1 MSTKTYKK
9 SENQMA
15 GELPDKMTI
24 YQECMNT
31 FNESPVNAKRCRV
44 LISRLLRLLA
54 NGETFPENEATAL
67 FFSVS
72 KLFQHQN
79 DPLRQMVYLA
89 IKELSGIS
97 DDVLMATSSIMKDIQ
112 NGSDLIKPNA
122 IRSLTYVLDETTA
135 FSAERLLKSAV
146 VNKHPS
152 ISSAALC
159 TSYHLLPIS
168 EATIKRFS
176 NEAQE
181 AIVDLKQFPHS
192 STDNGKF
199 YPNSTF
205 ISQYHALGLVY
216 QLKKNDK
223 MSLLKLVRQFAE
235 ANTLKNQLA
244 KVQLV
249 KLVNDLIHRDPQL
262 FPQFQSL
269 LDNWL
274 TNKYESVQ
282 LETAKLITSFAINNN
297 RFVSQELY
305 ISAINTLRS
314 LLTVPRVTTRFA
326 ALRVLNKISINNP
339 EKIMICNP
347 ELESLINDSNRN
359 ISTYAITTLLKTGNA
374 KNISSLVSTITKF
387 IHEVSDDFKII
398 IIDAVR
404 TLSLNFPQEW
414 KSIVKFLI
422 DVLKNGE
429 GGFKFKNS
437 IIEALIDIVSFIPQ
451 SKESV
456 LENLCD
462 FIEDCEY
469 NEILVRVLH
478 LLGKEGP
485 FTSKPSLFVRHIYN
499 RVVLENSIIRSAA
512 VISLSKFALTKNDPT
527 LRDSIVSLLRRIA
540 NDQDDEVRDRA
551 TISLALI
558 NASEKEHNLVAE
570 ELIQSKYYYDL
581 NSLENKLTN
590 YISSNDDSFKTPF
603 DVSSIRKFT
612 EDEIKAMRLKKK
624 QQQTLENTT
633 KDTVVPGTKQTEN
646 RVDNDTY
653 QGANL
658 HEHQEDLLE
667 TKYADELL
675 SIEQFKEFGNLINSS
690 KPIPLTESEAEFVV
704 HAVKHIFK
712 DHVVFQF
719 NVTNTL
725 TDTILDKVTVAC
737 SPEGDT
743 QLEELFI
750 LPIDRLLPNSEAAC
764 YIAYKKSENIVMEG
778 FMNILHFTTRELD
791 PETNEP
797 LESDEGFDDEYE
809 IDPIY
814 LTAGDYI
821 KSSFTGNFDNT
832 FDELPNED
840 VAVYNIK
847 EDLSLQEVTDKL
859 ILNTS
864 CLPVSNTQFAPTDSN
879 SHTLKL
885 FGKSAFNGSKIAL
898 VIRMIKSSKGIAL
911 KAEGRAE
918 DATLCADLVNNL
930 M

>member
-1 MSTKTYKK
+1 M
-9 SENQMA
+9 
-15 GELPDKMTI
+15 
-24 YQECMNT
+24 
-31 FNESPVNAKRCRV
+31 
-44 LISRLLRLLA
+44 
-54 NGETFPENEATAL
+54 
-67 FFSVS
+67 
-72 KLFQHQN
+72 
-79 DPLRQMVYLA
+79 
-89 IKELSGIS
+89 
-97 DDVLMATSSIMKDIQ
+97 
-112 NGSDLIKPNA
+112 
-122 IRSLTYVLDETTA
+122 
-135 FSAERLLKSAV
+135 
-146 VNKHPS
+146 
-152 ISSAALC
+152 
-159 TSYHLLPIS
+159 
-168 EATIKRFS
+168 
-176 NEAQE
+176 
-181 AIVDLKQFPHS
+181 
-192 STDNGKF
+192 
-199 YPNSTF
+199 
-205 ISQYHALGLVY
+205 
-216 QLKKNDK
+216 
-223 MSLLKLVRQFAE
+223 
-235 ANTLKNQLA
+235 
-244 KVQLV
+244 
-249 KLVNDLIHRDPQL
+249 
-262 FPQFQSL
+262 
-269 LDNWL
+269 
-274 TNKYESVQ
+274 
-282 LETAKLITSFAINNN
+282 
-297 RFVSQELY
+297 
-305 ISAINTLRS
+305 
-314 LLTVPRVTTRFA
+314 
-326 ALRVLNKISINNP
+326 
-339 EKIMICNP
+339 
-347 ELESLINDSNRN
+347 
-359 ISTYAITTLLKTGNA
+359 
-374 KNISSLVSTITKF
+374 
-387 IHEVSDDFKII
+387 
-398 IIDAVR
+398 
-404 TLSLNFPQEW
+404 
-414 KSIVKFLI
+414 
-422 DVLKNGE
+422 
-429 GGFKFKNS
+429 
-437 IIEALIDIVSFIPQ
+437 
-451 SKESV
+451 
-456 LENLCD
+456 
-462 FIEDCEY
+462 
-469 NEILVRVLH
+469 VRVLH

-485 FTSKPSLFVRHIYN
+485 FTSKPSLYVRHIYN

-540 NDQDDEVRDRA
+540 NDPDDEVRDRA

-603 DVSSIRKFT
+603 DVSSIHKFT

-624 QQQTLENTT
+624 QQQTFENTT
-633 KDTVVPGTKQTEN
+633 KDTVVPGTKQKEN

-704 HAVKHIFK
+704 HAVKHIFN

-847 EDLSLQEVTDKL
+847 EDLSLQEITDKL

-898 VIRMIKSSKGIAL
+898 IIRMIKSSKGIAL
-911 KAEGRAE
+911 KAQGRAE